1 MVRKLIGGT
10 LEREV
15 GAPLSKL
22 WTVRNLDDGCQTV
35 GLSDYRTLSDCRM
48 YGRQYGIILTQQ
60 ITVGMAVGHC
70 RTVGLSDC
78 RTVGLSD
85 CRTVGLS
92 DCRTVGL
99 SDCRTVGLSDCRTVG
114 TVGLSDCRI
123 EDPWAN
129 AHCPPRPAP
138 GTSNSNAAMLPL
150 FFFLQQHTTHSHTHS
165 TACVH
170 PWNQGAQC
178 SVHAQVDVTLRIATT
193 IFLQYFNSK
202 SQDNVQHKT
211 LHCNFLLSTAF

>member
-1 MVRKLIGGT
+1 MVRELIGGT

-85 CRTVGLS
+85 ECRILSEHTVGLS
-92 DCRTVGL
+92 DRGSTGTALRNSRCGEIFPERVPWIVG
-99 SDCRTVGLSDCRTVG
+99 
-114 TVGLSDCRI
+114 
-123 EDPWAN
+123 
-129 AHCPPRPAP
+129 
-138 GTSNSNAAMLPL
+138 
-150 FFFLQQHTTHSHTHS
+150 
-165 TACVH
+165 
-170 PWNQGAQC
+170 
-178 SVHAQVDVTLRIATT
+178 
-193 IFLQYFNSK
+193 
-202 SQDNVQHKT
+202 NVQRCGSIPCT
-211 LHCNFLLSTAF
+211 FGARGGRRNDIFTAQL